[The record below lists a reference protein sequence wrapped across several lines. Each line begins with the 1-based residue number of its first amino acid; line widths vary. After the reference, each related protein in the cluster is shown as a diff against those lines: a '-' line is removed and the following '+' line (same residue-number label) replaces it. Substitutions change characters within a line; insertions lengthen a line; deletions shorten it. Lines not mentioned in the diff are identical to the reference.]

1 MADIVG
7 FTSKPRPLGADDRYR
22 EGQKRD
28 RARREAAHHRLLSAQ
43 RAAKSPEQLEIEAG
57 LRRAIDEAH
66 FQRRRDM
73 DDFGIHR
80 AAEIYNA
87 RVGKLRA
94 EAQAKLDDLLARIA
108 VEGGAA

>member
-7 FTSKPRPLGADDRYR
+7 FTSKPRPLGTDDRYR
-22 EGQKRD
+22 EGQKKE
-28 RARREAAHHRLLSAQ
+28 RARREAAHHRLLLAQ
-43 RAAKSPEQLEIEAG
+43 RAAKSPEQLEIEAD
-57 LRRAIDEAH
+57 LQRAIDEAH

-73 DDFGIHR
+73 DEVGIR
-80 AAEIYNA
+80 KAAEIYDE

-94 EAQAKLDDLLARIA
+94 EAKAKIDDLLARLA